1 MSYYYQTDP
10 YQSYEEYDPQNGPYY
25 PPPMHM
31 PPPPFFQ
38 TPPPGQFYVPNMNS
52 FPPQNYVQG
61 GEFVNSE
68 LRPQSTGGNS
78 YHENDEGK
86 QNRPYS
92 QQGSSK
98 EYRTQSGRG
107 QGYRRGQGHRG
118 GHKHGYDRDQEK
130 NYDRQFDHGHQ
141 RDAGY
146 ERSQRYEKGQGRG
159 YGRGQGHGYKQGQG
173 QRSEKGQRTERY
185 GSPVQDKD
193 HRHIR
198 DGDFGEK
205 HRENYYKEGKS
216 SKFEKGKDKTSDGT
230 SEIFHKKLKDVQR
243 SRKSYESDGNFNVEK
258 FDQNSHPTHKAEK
271 AREISSNSQDTD
283 SGVVER
289 KSKAYSSDQDFF
301 EKNFASFSKKSTN
314 KQDVTEIDH
323 WRGERG
329 TKGHNERP
337 KSGHQGSKHNQHH
350 TEDQRKGQN
359 KKGSKYDGSDQQKE
373 NTRNREEYQ
382 YVRDRADRKPNNP
395 NKKDS
400 RQGQRNSPRDH
411 NAGKSESRKGR
422 DYRDEGITQNTAHGS
437 RKEFVPKTKER
448 EHKDSNGES
457 AESFTN
463 QICQAVVEWDRRT
476 MSDTMSEMS
485 DDICF
490 SGETRSNA
498 SDVEM
503 PRRQD
508 KDKSIHY
515 KPMRKQNLLY
525 QHQQQNQ
532 KGHGRKKQV
541 LLRTA
546 SGKVDESQRGKAP
559 VFSDCFYKQLL
570 VNHIGTCCF
579 H

>member
-98 EYRTQSGRG
+98 EYRTQSARG
-107 QGYRRGQGHRG
+107 QGYRRGQGHKG

-258 FDQNSHPTHKAEK
+258 FDQNLHPTHKVEK

-314 KQDVTEIDH
+314 KPDVTEIDH

-382 YVRDRADRKPNNP
+382 YGRDRADRKPNNP

-422 DYRDEGITQNTAHGS
+422 DYHDEGITQNTAHGS
-437 RKEFVPKTKER
+437 RKEFVPRTKER
-448 EHKDSNGES
+448 EHKNSNGES

>member
-159 YGRGQGHGYKQGQG
+159 YGRGQGHGFKQGQG

-359 KKGSKYDGSDQQKE
+359 KKGSKYDGSDEQKE

-437 RKEFVPKTKER
+437 RKEFVPRTKER
-448 EHKDSNGES
+448 EHKNSNGES

>member
-141 RDAGY
+141 RDEGY

-159 YGRGQGHGYKQGQG
+159 YGRGQGHGFKQGQG

-230 SEIFHKKLKDVQR
+230 SEIFHKKLKDGQR
-243 SRKSYESDGNFNVEK
+243 SKKSYESDGNFNVEK

-314 KQDVTEIDH
+314 RPDVTEIDH
-323 WRGERG
+323 WRGERD

-350 TEDQRKGQN
+350 TEDQRKGLN

-382 YVRDRADRKPNNP
+382 YGRDRADRKPNNP

-437 RKEFVPKTKER
+437 RKEFVPRTKER
-448 EHKDSNGES
+448 EHKNSNGES